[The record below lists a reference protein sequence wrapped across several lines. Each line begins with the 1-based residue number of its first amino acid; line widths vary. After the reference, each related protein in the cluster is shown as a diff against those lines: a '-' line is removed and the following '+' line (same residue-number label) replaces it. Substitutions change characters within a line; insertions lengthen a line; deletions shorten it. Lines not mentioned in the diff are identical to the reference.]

1 MTTIIVKHR
10 PFSVS
15 SLFKHKSFLKRPM
28 GPHLGRKFTIPLSS
42 PIRPHVLN
50 LQMMA
55 QKSKDF
61 SLLRAEIL
69 ESIKDA
75 APQDIETLKTSFN
88 LMLRYFSKIGDLR
101 NGKLLLHLVE
111 TGKLLVQWSG
121 NPILISAGL
130 LYLVPLETL
139 RAEKAD
145 PRVIDYIERKKAVA
159 SYLYMPLAGKTPEE
173 TAQSYQYLTKMCLMQ
188 ESDSNLWLMEA
199 ATVFERLSSLD
210 KVDKQAKFTAS
221 RAYHVIAP
229 MLSLFNLDDLAVK
242 VEDISFFR
250 LDKEAYERTEGYIT
264 TLNGRD
270 RFKVMGDLR
279 ALTDLISEELCKK
292 GIKHQ
297 VQVDVKSVVR
307 THKKRNSGDKVTDP
321 SRFRYIIDG
330 TAEQCKEAMGIIAS
344 SMKILGYRE
353 DLNGR
358 KNFIR
363 GLPIGDAFD
372 EGPKENGYQS
382 LHMHFDGPEGEPIN
396 VQIRTEEMH
405 RVAEIGSASH
415 GRFKLVGFIDNAPD
429 GAASITDSLRN
440 EGRKYGVFKGAVY
453 RLVPYPPGRS
463 IRIIDLAFAIC
474 ANFGLRFPDKV
485 WIERIDPKTG
495 SRDKLPLPFSSP
507 LENGDIL
514 LMAEYDLLEKP
525 VLTRTRAR
533 NVSTLAAA
541 MAYEFA
547 PRGKLD
553 AQAMAERS
561 SIAAK
566 QGEVAITS
574 AKQSWE
580 FSLRSALIEE
590 IQKEGLN
597 ISDININTLASL
609 THAITLMG
617 LESIGE
623 LRLAVGL
630 SREKR
635 RTLER
640 VMEIVRQTSS
650 SIAHQVTRNRDK
662 GFSIDLWVLAY
673 SAPGTLRFF
682 LKLLGEM
689 KYDLLSLSCR
699 PVTSDHGIM
708 RMRISSSRKS
718 SQQVEKDILTLLAK
732 AEDLYQNTEYR
743 VSTQSRSTARISLA
757 LSNLDIRKIYRLTE
771 LLAGQRANISSSS
784 YTVRRGKLLGELTVS
799 FPFEAG
805 DPFFHK
811 LTVGLKSI
819 GLKNAKITRQ

>member
-1 MTTIIVKHR
+1 MGKKLPTSLSHPVR
-10 PFSVS
+10 P
-15 SLFKHKSFLKRPM
+15 R
-28 GPHLGRKFTIPLSS
+28 I
-42 PIRPHVLN
+42 LN

-55 QKSKDF
+55 QKFKDF
-61 SLLRAEIL
+61 SLLRTEIL

-75 APQDIETLKTSFN
+75 PPQDIETLKRSFN

-173 TAQSYQYLTKMCLMQ
+173 TEQNHKYLTKICLMR
-188 ESDSNLWLMEA
+188 ESDRDLWLLEA

-210 KVDKQAKFTAS
+210 KVDEPAKFTAS
-221 RAYHVIAP
+221 RAYHVIAS

-250 LDKEAYERTEGYIT
+250 LDEEKYKQTETYIAD
-264 TLNGRD
+264 LNKNGRF
-270 RFKVMGDLR
+270 RTLEDLR
-279 ALTDLISEELCKK
+279 ILTDLISEELGKR

-297 VQVDVKSVVR
+297 IQVDVKSVAR
-307 THKKRNSGDKVTDP
+307 THKKRLLGEKITDA
-321 SRFRYIIDG
+321 SRFRFIIDG
-330 TAEQCKEAMGIIAS
+330 SPDQCKEAMGIIVS
-344 SMKILGYRE
+344 SMKDLKYRE
-353 DLNGR
+353 DLNNR
-358 KNFIR
+358 KNYIR
-363 GLPIGDAFD
+363 GLSIGEAFD
-372 EGPKENGYQS
+372 EEPKANGYES
-382 LHMHFDGPEGEPIN
+382 IHLHFDGENGEPIN

-415 GRFKLVGFIDNAPD
+415 GRFKLAGIIDNTTE
-429 GAASITDSLRN
+429 GAASISESLN
-440 EGRKYGVFKGAVY
+440 GEKRKYGVYNGTVY
-453 RLVPYPPGRS
+453 RLIPYPSGRT

-495 SRDKLPLPFSSP
+495 IRNKLLLPFSSP

-525 VLTRTRAR
+525 VLSRTRAR

-541 MAYEFA
+541 MAYELA

-561 SIAAK
+561 SISAK
-566 QGEVAITS
+566 QGEVAIAS

-609 THAITLMG
+609 THAIPLMG

-630 SREKR
+630 SREKGL
-635 RTLER
+635 TLER

-662 GFSIDLWVLAY
+662 GFFIDLWVLAY

-699 PVTSDHGIM
+699 PVTADHGLM
-708 RMRISSSRKS
+708 RMKISTSKKS

-743 VSTQSRSTARISLA
+743 VSTQSRSTAKISLA

-811 LTVGLKSI
+811 LTAGLKSI